1 MADLKISE
9 LAAASALTGTE
20 LVELVQ
26 GGVNKRTTTQ
36 EIADLGAGGGGTVTS
51 VSGTTDRITSTG
63 GTTPVIDIAAAYDSA
78 VTADIAA
85 AQAAAEAAGV
95 TATVGIQDLWV
106 DAAAMIPRVTNGC
119 SPLAQT
125 EMATSL
131 VNIMTLDFNQT
142 TQQFAQFKIT
152 PPRKWNN
159 GTVTFVPHWTAA
171 AGTGTVQWG
180 LSLGSYRNDD
190 ALTIAL
196 GTPQTS
202 DDTLIAVNDLHIG
215 PESSAITSSG
225 TVQDGNLL
233 VAQISRNPASD
244 TLNADAKLIGISI
257 RFTTDAAKD
266 A

>member
-1 MADLKISE
+1 MNKKI
-9 LAAASALTGTE
+9 TE
-20 LVELVQ
+20 LPDATLPIAAGVKFEAVQ
-26 GGVNKRTTTQ
+26 GGVNVKVD
-36 EIADLGAGGGGTVTS
+36 ADDMPGSAAGVTS
-51 VSGTTDRITSTG
+51 VNGDVGPVVVLDANDVGADASG
-63 GTTPVIDIAAAYDSA
+63 AA
-78 VTADIAA
+78 AA
-85 AQAAAEAAGV
+85 AQAAAIAAGV

-106 DAAAMIPRVTNGC
+106 DAAAMIPRVTNGS
-119 SPLAQT
+119 SPLSQT

-142 TQQFAQFKIT
+142 TQQFAQFKIV

-159 GTVTFVPHWTAA
+159 GTITFVPHWTAA

-190 ALTIAL
+190 ALTVAL

-215 PESSAITSSG
+215 PESAAITAAG

-233 VAQISRNPASD
+233 VAQISRNPGSD